1 MKIKMKPQIK
11 IMNHEQTQFLY
22 ERLRIVKKLVL
33 SSFNLAFINYLILI
47 VLIAIF
53 ISCGENYTSEQKEYI
68 ASIEKQRQEKDDYMK
83 ADLNSPFNFKGKVE
97 FHPLKYF
104 DVNPN
109 FVFKSKLFE
118 YPVKDT
124 ISIFGTKG
132 EERKVVRYGFVSF
145 NYQKKSYRLNVYK
158 GSSKSGDEYF
168 SIWFT
173 DKTTNEESYGVGRY
187 LDFKLYAEKDFI
199 YTIDFNIAYNPYCA
213 YSPDY
218 TCAIPTKE
226 DYVDLEIETGEKK
239 YH

>member
-1 MKIKMKPQIK
+1 
-11 IMNHEQTQFLY
+11 MNNE
-22 ERLRIVKKLVL
+22 LRMRR
-33 SSFNLAFINYLILI
+33 NLHFIILLI
-47 VLIAIF
+47 VGLINA
-53 ISCGENYTSEQKEYI
+53 CAENYTPEQKGYI

-83 ADLNSPFNFKGKVE
+83 NDPNSPFNFKGKVE

-109 FVFKSKLFE
+109 FVFTSKLFE
-118 YPVKDT
+118 YPNKDT
-124 ISIFGTKG
+124 ISVFGTKG
-132 EERKVVRYGFVSF
+132 EERRVVRYGFVNF
-145 NYQKKSYRLNVYK
+145 DYQKKSYRLNVYK
-158 GSSKSGDEYF
+158 GLTKNGEEYF

-187 LDFKLYAEKDFI
+187 LDFEVNPDKNFI
-199 YTIDFNIAYNPYCA
+199 YTVDFNLAYNPYCA

-226 DYVDLEIETGEKK
+226 DHVDLEIKAGEKK